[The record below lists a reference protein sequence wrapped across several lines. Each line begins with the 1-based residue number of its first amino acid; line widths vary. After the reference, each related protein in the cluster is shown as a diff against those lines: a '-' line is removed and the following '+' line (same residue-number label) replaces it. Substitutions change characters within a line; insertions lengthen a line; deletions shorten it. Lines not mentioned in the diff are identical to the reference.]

1 LWAVTG
7 DQQVVVFIEPH
18 GIAHEGPDRPKVQ
31 FHKTIKDIEQRL
43 AGKENIRLESF
54 IVTPTHYQLVE
65 AMGCAR
71 EEWEQQHV
79 LFMERPNYV
88 DVLMNVVIN

>member
-1 LWAVTG
+1 
-7 DQQVVVFIEPH
+7 
-18 GIAHEGPDRPKVQ
+18 
-31 FHKTIKDIEQRL
+31 
-43 AGKENIRLESF
+43 
-54 IVTPTHYQLVE
+54 VTPTHYQLVE